1 MIVLNLVT
9 LCCSTQAQPKCSTNP
24 IIIIGGSDKTSYK
37 TYTQDYNGSA
47 LTLKNY
53 INYNNHCNDKAS
65 ELDMNF
71 SLSLVNFYLLKGAP
85 SNTSKFLYN
94 WPL

>member
-9 LCCSTQAQPKCSTNP
+9 LCCPTQAQPKCSTNA

-65 ELDMNF
+65 RNRDEFLFKFGELQ
-71 SLSLVNFYLLKGAP
+71 LSKRHT
-85 SNTSKFLYN
+85 SNASKVL
-94 WPL
+94 